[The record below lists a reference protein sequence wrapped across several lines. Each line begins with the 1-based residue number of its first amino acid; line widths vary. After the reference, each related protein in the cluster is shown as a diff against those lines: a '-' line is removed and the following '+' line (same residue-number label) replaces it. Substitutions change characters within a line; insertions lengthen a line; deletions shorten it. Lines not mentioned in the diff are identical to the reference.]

1 MSYDQNK
8 RGIENTSLMFRG
20 CRFFKIL
27 SLRQDP
33 NTKRKTYG
41 ALFNYLNVIG
51 YEMSYTSIVL
61 PV

>member
-8 RGIENTSLMFRG
+8 RGIENTFLIFRG

-27 SLRQDP
+27 SLRQGP

-41 ALFNYLNVIG
+41 ALFNHLNVIG
-51 YEMSYTSIVL
+51 YEMSYIAL
-61 PV
+61 PL